1 MVVHNFAESL
11 ARSHAAEDLPCWAE
25 AYKQAF
31 PTMVAM
37 VNHRLDGD
45 HQRAGIDR
53 SITLE
58 NAKQILIDEKVRFR
72 NKKTGMVYEDVALE
86 FWSDAGRRVP
96 GWVCKPLL
104 CDYIAYAIAPL
115 GKCYMLPVLPLQEAW
130 RRREA
135 EWAREYPRVLKS
147 PNEYN
152 GRRWETHSRG
162 IPVPVLFKA
171 IGSCLRVTFTP
182 FEEETLK
189 ATSK

>member
-1 MVVHNFAESL
+1 MVHNFAESL

-37 VNHRLDGD
+37 VNHRADGD

-53 SITLE
+53 SITME
-58 NAKQILIDEKVRFR
+58 NSKQILIDEKVRYR
-72 NKKTGMVYEDVALE
+72 NEKTGEVYEDIALE
-86 FWSDAGRRVP
+86 FWSDAGGKTP

-115 GKCYMLPVLPLQEAW
+115 GKCYLLPVLPLQEAW
-130 RRREA
+130 RRNERD
-135 EWAREYPRVLKS
+135 WAKEYPFVIKA
-147 PNEYN
+147 PNESY
-152 GRRWETHSRG
+152 GRRWVTHSRG
-162 IPVPVLFKA
+162 IPVAVLFKA

-182 FEEETLK
+182 FEK
-189 ATSK
+189 KDVDAQ